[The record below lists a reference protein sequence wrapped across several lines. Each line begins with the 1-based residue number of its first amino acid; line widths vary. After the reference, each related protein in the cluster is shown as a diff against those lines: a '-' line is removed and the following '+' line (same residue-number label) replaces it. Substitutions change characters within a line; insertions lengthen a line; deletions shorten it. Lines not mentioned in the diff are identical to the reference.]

1 MMTFTVLLV
10 MRMQFRILESIG
22 VIILLFESLILMV
35 VASADPLFM
44 STWYT

>member
-22 VIILLFESLILMV
+22 LIFLLIESLIFMV
-35 VASADPLFM
+35 VASADPFFM